1 MWKKSKGV
9 VLDSSSRFGVGVY
22 EDAKAR
28 MRHQDLMKDYEE
40 LQRETD
46 ATRSKLDA
54 ANQRKLML
62 AAEVRL
68 YVGVTVRQM
77 YVCLQFQIND
87 QDCGCFSVVISSV
100 RLIDSG
106 RTYCRFLRKRY
117 KYLVETKNMNSSHE
131 QNLAKAPNSVKQTKI
146 IRNEASQHRL
156 PLLSEPKKK
165 KHYIVEQVARR
176 DASPITD
183 HAHKK
188 ILYGGKEATRRSLA
202 PISTPFSDLN
212 QKGKKRIRKE
222 AVATNMTLLLDKNQ
236 KERMLCANDAAA
248 LRNFPTAA
256 FDLNQDCGP
265 SGKEASLPIR
275 APKFD
280 LNEIS
285 VGDEDFQINVEV
297 VKFEEAKKS
306 LIRGISDEQ
315 QNDLKLAVC
324 RNSGEGS
331 SRAGKR
337 KISWQDPVALRV

>member
-1 MWKKSKGV
+1 MSKKSKGV

-68 YVGVTVRQM
+68 
-77 YVCLQFQIND
+77 
-87 QDCGCFSVVISSV
+87 
-100 RLIDSG
+100 IDSG

-131 QNLAKAPNSVKQTKI
+131 QNLVKAPNSVKQTKI

-156 PLLSEPKKK
+156 PLHSEPKKK
-165 KHYIVEQVARR
+165 KHYIVEQVAQC
-176 DASPITD
+176 DAFPITD

-188 ILYGGKEATRRSLA
+188 ILYGGKEATRR
-202 PISTPFSDLN
+202 T
-212 QKGKKRIRKE
+212 
-222 AVATNMTLLLDKNQ
+222 
-236 KERMLCANDAAA
+236 A

-285 VGDEDFQINVEV
+285 VGDEDFQINVEA